1 MSQRPSSNR
10 STSARNRSSDSCK
23 RRQREVPGC
32 EVEDPKEEEY
42 VEMEPRYDPKELRD
56 AAKILEPFL
65 RLLGE
70 TNNPFASIVAKELC
84 KTFYHLYHPGMH
96 PADVN
101 KTINWKAKEIRSCQL
116 WTEFWQYIPNGEVKE
131 WRSLWCAGG
140 DLIDIDENRFQ
151 TPRPPAYKNP
161 CPNAP
166 KRSEKLRSRNK
177 NPTCEPN
184 VPRSLIEFY
193 EPDCNHQAAGS
204 DLTELPPCTLNPSST
219 NTTNVG
225 EKLDSKRI
233 LDQITESKRELERLV
248 DAACKKCLIVD
259 PDQSIFEGNEV
270 NDLVRQPAGNDSPRS
285 TQSYCQPE
293 VSTWSPTMRPPEEY
307 EYYLRTGT
315 SLPLPQQNA
324 LGRLSN
330 PGLAFV
336 EPELQNNENCE
347 EECDINENAFP
358 INDIDLSAIE
368 MPSFNE
374 EIEFNAEMLDN
385 AFTNVSLAEQELE
398 KKKTAFNVLVDNY
411 VEFAQ
416 NPMELEPPCPKSKS
430 AKKILR
436 AIYRNPPRILQPFDD
451 SRWNTNALRDRDF
464 VKLLPFFEVVH
475 NQLEHASKKQFEK
488 GINMLDDV
496 MSVLFHIHYDLGD
509 PRLKNEIVVDH
520 VKLITKNTWK
530 FYFYPDATRRMPEIP
545 EKPLPQLNSPN
556 QQSSNNSNPRF
567 QSPVL
572 QNTPKPPAPARRP
585 PSQAKLAPKSPAH
598 ARPSGHGPLGHKSP
612 LPPPVNTT
620 NLSQR
625 RPQTANARLTNNRST
640 ASDSESTQPQG
651 NYEKVKFR
659 KKLNYSTL
667 PLE

>member
-1 MSQRPSSNR
+1 MEEPI
-10 STSARNRSSDSCK
+10 
-23 RRQREVPGC
+23 
-32 EVEDPKEEEY
+32 EEEY
-42 VEMEPRYDPKELRD
+42 VETEPRYDPKELRD
-56 AAKILEPFL
+56 AAKVLEPFL

-84 KTFYHLYHPGMH
+84 KTFYHLFHPGMH

-101 KTINWKAKEIRSCQL
+101 KTIDWRAKEVRSCQL

-166 KRSEKLRSRNK
+166 KRSRKLRSRNK
-177 NPTCEPN
+177 NQTCKEN
-184 VPRSLIEFY
+184 VPRSLIDFD
-193 EPDCNHQAAGS
+193 EPDCNHQSAGS
-204 DLTELPPCTLNPSST
+204 DLTVLSSCTLDSSST
-219 NTTNVG
+219 NTTTTGG
-225 EKLDSKRI
+225 ELDSKRI

-259 PDQSIFEGNEV
+259 TDQAIIEENEV
-270 NDLVRQPAGNDSPRS
+270 NDLVRQPAGNDPSGS
-285 TQSYCQPE
+285 TQPYCQPG
-293 VSTWSPTMRPPEEY
+293 VSSRSPAIRPPEEY

-315 SLPLPQQNA
+315 SLPQP
-324 LGRLSN
+324 
-330 PGLAFV
+330 
-336 EPELQNNENCE
+336 QNNSTGNLINHESELINNDVHHDENYE
-347 EECDINENAFP
+347 EECDVNENAFP
-358 INDIDLSAIE
+358 ENVLDLSAIE

-385 AFTNVSLAEQELE
+385 VFTNVSLAEQELE

-436 AIYRNPPRILQPFDD
+436 TIYQNPPRILQPFDD
-451 SRWNTNALRDRDF
+451 SRWNVNALRDRDF
-464 VKLLPFFEVVH
+464 VKLLPFFEIVH
-475 NQLEHASKKQFEK
+475 NQLEHASKRQREK

-509 PRLKNEIVVDH
+509 PRLKNEIIVDH
-520 VKLITKNTWK
+520 VKLITKNTWQ

-545 EKPLPQLNSPN
+545 EKPLLQLNSPS
-556 QQSSNNSNPRF
+556 QQSSNNSSPRF

-572 QNTPKPPAPARRP
+572 QTSPKPPALARRP
-585 PSQAKLAPKSPAH
+585 PSQAKPAPKSPTH
-598 ARPSGHGPLGHKSP
+598 ARPSGHGPLGRKAP
-612 LPPPVNTT
+612 PPPPVNTT
-620 NLSQR
+620 NQSQR

-640 ASDSESTQPQG
+640 TTDSESAQPQG
-651 NYEKVKFR
+651 NYE
-659 KKLNYSTL
+659 
-667 PLE
+667 